1 MGEVKT
7 PRQMFLWSIALIYVC
22 AFASVYIQI
31 PGLYGDDGMIPV
43 RRLMPKV
50 QRPLLEQFRAS
61 PSLLWLGPSL
71 GLEPQHALEL
81 ICVLGVVLSLGAVLL
96 GLLRDSL
103 VYLCLW
109 ALYLSIYNVGGDFLR
124 SEWDML
130 LLEAGFLAVLVAPFG
145 VLLGCSVCRNHD
157 PVTFWLTRW
166 LFFRLTFC
174 TGVSKL
180 ASGDPAW
187 WKLSALSHHLE
198 NQMSP
203 TPLAWYVHQLP
214 EWLLRFEAVVLL
226 QCEIVV
232 PLLMFFAPIR
242 RLRLVGFYIQLFLQV
257 GYILMGSCGLLNL
270 LSIALS
276 FSLLDDDHFSSSPA
290 QKKKKKTRTW
300 TQSLVSVLVLLVELC
315 VYVLIL
321 FSEVKLFKLQIN
333 WEEKTLSSQTDFTE
347 KEFDEHLKFIQVATV
362 WVAVLSFT
370 WEAVAAMLQFVCTRG
385 VMSKL
390 WSLLQWT
397 VMTAAAAGIFALSVV
412 PYTAITGSKVLPVVR
427 EAYSAVEK
435 YQLVGAYGVQH
446 RATSVEG
453 RPEIILEGSQ
463 DGLAW
468 KEMNLMYKPG
478 SVNAAPP
485 IAGAHQPRLEWVMWQ
500 AAQGGHNESLW
511 FTSLVQRLL
520 QGKPQVVGLLQADEA
535 QYPFSK
541 KPPTFIKANL
551 YKYHFTH
558 PAKDKSNPQAWWR
571 RSYSGE
577 FLPVVKLDDPA
588 LKKLLEQSGLKEE
601 FPVQPSSD
609 TPVSQ
614 ALGLMRGQ
622 VKGLSGSLV
631 LSTLLATVAG
641 IFLVK
646 AVLSWAFG
654 GRKPKSATADHKTKR
669 PAESTEKSHG
679 ASASNRGNKKDNSED
694 RKLDSEKSP
703 RKRK

>member
-7 PRQMFLWSIALIYVC
+7 PRQMFLWSLALIYVC

-31 PGLYGDDGMIPV
+31 PGLYGDDGLIPV
-43 RRLMPKV
+43 RLLMPKV
-50 QRPLLEQFRAS
+50 QRPLLEQFQAS
-61 PSLLWLGPSL
+61 PSLLWLAPSL
-71 GLEPQHALEL
+71 GLEPHHALEL

-109 ALYLSIYNVGGDFLR
+109 ALYLSIYNVGGDFLS

-145 VLLGCSVCRNHD
+145 LLRGCSVYRIHD

-187 WKLSALSHHLE
+187 WNLSALTHHFE

-214 EWLLRFEAVVLL
+214 EWLLKFEAVVLL
-226 QCEIVV
+226 HCEIVV

-257 GYILMGSCGLLNL
+257 GHILTGNCSLLNL
-270 LSIALS
+270 LTIALS
-276 FSLLDDDHFSSSPA
+276 FSLLDDDHFSSSTA

-300 TQSLVSVLVLLVELC
+300 MPSLDSILVLLVELS

-333 WEEKTLSSQTDFTE
+333 WEEKTLSSQTDFTK
-347 KEFDEHLKFIQVATV
+347 KEFDEYLESIHVATI

-370 WEAVAAMLQFVCTRG
+370 WEAVAAMLQCVCTSG

-397 VMTAAAAGIFALSVV
+397 VMTAAAVSIFSFSLV
-412 PYTAITGSKVLPVVR
+412 PYTAITGSNVFPMVR

-435 YQLVGAYGVQH
+435 YQLVGAYGIQH
-446 RATSVEG
+446 RVTSVEG

-463 DGLAW
+463 DGLIW
-468 KEMNLMYKPG
+468 KEINLMYKPG

-500 AAQGGHNESLW
+500 AAQGGHNESAW
-511 FTSLVQRLL
+511 FTGLVHRLL
-520 QGKPQVVGLLQADEA
+520 QGRPQVVGLLQADEA

-541 KPPTFIKANL
+541 KPPTFIKANIH
-551 YKYHFTH
+551 KYHFTD
-558 PAKDKSNPQAWWR
+558 PAEDKSNPKAWWR
-571 RSYSGE
+571 RSGHTK
-577 FLPVVKLDDPA
+577 FLPIVKLDDPA
-588 LKKLLEQSGLKEE
+588 LKNMLEQSGLKEE
-601 FPVQPSSD
+601 FPIQPSSD

-614 ALGLMRGQ
+614 ALGLMREQ

-631 LSTLLATVAG
+631 ISTLLATLAG

-654 GRKPKSATADHKTKR
+654 GRKPKSATADHKSKK
-669 PAESTEKSHG
+669 ESAEKSHG
-679 ASASNRGNKKDNSED
+679 VSASSRGNKKDNSED
-694 RKLDSEKSP
+694 RKLDSERSP